1 MTYMREELGIEVLT
15 LTKIDSLILEFH
27 IELSAKWHKYTSTHQ
42 INVELPKA
50 MGRTNLA
57 RCGADAQTDMGKP

>member
-15 LTKIDSLILEFH
+15 LTKVDSLILELH

-50 MGRTNLA
+50 MKN
-57 RCGADAQTDMGKP
+57 